1 MSAHAK
7 TECDQSDNIAEMKA
21 KICHIDKTL
30 FFGNGKPP
38 ITTQL
43 ELMAQRFDTME
54 KKIDSAMS
62 IGKAIVVL
70 FLGLVVADVYQM
82 FKDHTQKKEEQY
94 HASGK

>member
-7 TECDQSDNIAEMKA
+7 TECDQSDNIADMKET
-21 KICHIDKTL
+21 ICHINKAL

-43 ELMAQRFDTME
+43 ELMSQRFDTME

-62 IGKAIVVL
+62 IGKAIVIL